1 MFRYQMAKTVSL
13 YLTLLSEAL
22 PEEEGRTAEI
32 GWCRRVHHFVSWHSS
47 KALRHQDNKNIS
59 QEEHI
64 FNSTCYLTTT
74 WDTVFSKNSTKMFH
88 WHHRAKHVYYLVG
101 HFSLQCEGYG
111 DNKACRKQNTARKT
125 EDSDSNPLQK
135 VKKNKNYEAAL
146 LLCLPVPQITSFT
159 ASPSISTLSGCGCV
173 PKITAHSLPVLKQ
186 EHCTPGLPRATATQ
200 TTYWLT
206 WWHFLFRHA
215 DSCQVPPV
223 IAQQPICEEISLHF
237 FNPHYSSKVT
247 TPNLC

>member
-1 MFRYQMAKTVSL
+1 MQK
-13 YLTLLSEAL
+13 
-22 PEEEGRTAEI
+22 AEY
-32 GWCRRVHHFVSWHSS
+32 S
-47 KALRHQDNKNIS
+47 
-59 QEEHI
+59 
-64 FNSTCYLTTT
+64 
-74 WDTVFSKNSTKMFH
+74 
-88 WHHRAKHVYYLVG
+88 
-101 HFSLQCEGYG
+101 
-111 DNKACRKQNTARKT
+111 
-125 EDSDSNPLQK
+125 
-135 VKKNKNYEAAL
+135 KKNRGLWFKSFAKNKKKIKIMRQHCFSACL
-146 LLCLPVPQITSFT
+146 FLRSLHSLHLHPFLLCLDVAAYLKSLHTHLPLHSF
-159 ASPSISTLSGCGCV
+159 I
-173 PKITAHSLPVLKQ
+173 IAHLPVLKQ